1 MDYLMHHGI
10 KGQKWGV
17 RRWQNSDGTL
27 TSEGKQRYH
36 QKIDRDA
43 RLAKG
48 LTTSF
53 GAYGGLVT
61 GLAMTAFMANP
72 VSMAAITAGAT
83 FAGAVASSALT
94 YGDINFKRDEAHMYV
109 ESGKYFMQRSVNV
122 NRH

>member
-53 GAYGGLVT
+53 GAYG
-61 GLAMTAFMANP
+61 
-72 VSMAAITAGAT
+72 
-83 FAGAVASSALT
+83 
-94 YGDINFKRDEAHMYV
+94 DINFKRDEAHMYV